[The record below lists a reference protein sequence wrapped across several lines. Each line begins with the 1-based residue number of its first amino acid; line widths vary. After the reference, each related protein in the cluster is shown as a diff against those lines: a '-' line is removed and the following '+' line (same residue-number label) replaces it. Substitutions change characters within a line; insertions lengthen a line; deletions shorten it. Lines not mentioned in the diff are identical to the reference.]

1 MRPIEG
7 ILPENEIKKYLNFF
21 KKQGGLF
28 SYRSDGGKKL
38 VYEVNITLLE
48 AFKECYSG
56 KDKLIFDRFIL
67 AHTILFSMEGIP
79 AIYIQNYLGSKNDNA
94 KVKKTN
100 SFRSIN
106 RRNWNYD
113 SLVKIIK
120 NKSSIN
126 SKILGS
132 LKQID
137 GFKKKTN
144 CVPSKCNSIYSSTW

>member
-1 MRPIEG
+1 ME
-7 ILPENEIKKYLNFF
+7 
-21 KKQGGLF
+21 
-28 SYRSDGGKKL
+28 
-38 VYEVNITLLE
+38 
-48 AFKECYSG
+48 

-120 NKSSIN
+120 NKISIN
-126 SKILGS
+126 SKILYS
-132 LKQID
+132 LNRLMVLRKKQIAFHPNATQFTLQLGD
-137 GFKKKTN
+137 LFFGIWRQSIDRSQSIFCISNLTNKKQKISLLDINLISTNNWFDILTKKK
-144 CVPSKCNSIYSSTW
+144 